1 MKTTKYI
8 AFANQNQLNTISNMG
23 DLITL
28 LQIIQKLNDGKL
40 VTDQQVEH
48 ISQVLTKALQ
58 QTLSSDA
65 WHMLYDGM
73 LNSMINGNDENSTFI
88 DLY

>member
-1 MKTTKYI
+1 
-8 AFANQNQLNTISNMG
+8 MG

-40 VTDQQVEH
+40 VTDQQVKH
-48 ISQVLTKALQ
+48 ISEVLLNSLQ
-58 QTLSSDA
+58 QTLSNDA
-65 WHMLYDGM
+65 YFLLFDGIRNM
-73 LNSMINGNDENSTFI
+73 MVNGNTEKYLYI

>member
-1 MKTTKYI
+1 ME
-8 AFANQNQLNTISNMG
+8 

-48 ISQVLTKALQ
+48 ISEVLLKSLQ
-58 QTLSSDA
+58 QTLSHDA
-65 WHMLYDGM
+65 YHILFDGM
-73 LNSMINGNDENSTFI
+73 LNSMVNGNAENPLFI

>member
-1 MKTTKYI
+1 
-8 AFANQNQLNTISNMG
+8 MG
-23 DLITL
+23 DLITML
-28 LQIIQKLNDGKL
+28 KIIQKLNDGKL

-48 ISQVLTKALQ
+48 ISEVLLKSLQ
-58 QTLSSDA
+58 QTLSLDA
-65 WHMLYDGM
+65 WHMLYDRM